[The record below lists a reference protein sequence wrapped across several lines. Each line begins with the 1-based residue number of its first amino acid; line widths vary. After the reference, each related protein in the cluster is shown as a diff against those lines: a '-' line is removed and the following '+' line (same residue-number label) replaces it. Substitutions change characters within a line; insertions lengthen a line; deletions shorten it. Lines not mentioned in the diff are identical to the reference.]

1 MFIIFH
7 FERQIGGPNKLL
19 PLPGFRRLRDHKFCF
34 GGFMFFFRIPSFIL
48 LSLSCCTV
56 AVSAAA
62 HTQQPAADHPR
73 EHFQNATATYDWVRD
88 SRGNKLRTIV
98 TRPNHS
104 DGRIPVI
111 FFVGWLS
118 CDSVE
123 YPRGET
129 DAFGAI
135 FWRLI
140 DTSGYATMRT
150 DKPGVGKSEGVC
162 KDTDFLTELSG
173 YRAAFD
179 SLRKYQFIDLD
190 RVFVV
195 GLSNGGGTSPL
206 VAQGKPVRGYIA
218 ASSWGRSWYEHMLEL
233 ERVRLSND
241 GKNSPSEINSLV
253 KQFTDF
259 YSLYLIHKM
268 TPGEIVKTHPEWA
281 TLWYDEP
288 DGQYGRPAEFYQQL
302 QDLNLGQAWSA
313 VNAPVLVLHGTAD
326 RIMSHADSVEIANI
340 VNRTFTNIPEADH
353 LLSIHG
359 KLAGSVVLTMLNW
372 IKRQ

>member
-1 MFIIFH
+1 
-7 FERQIGGPNKLL
+7 
-19 PLPGFRRLRDHKFCF
+19 
-34 GGFMFFFRIPSFIL
+34 MFFFRIPSFVL
-48 LSLSCCTV
+48 LSVSCCTV
-56 AVSAAA
+56 AVSAAP
-62 HTQQPAADHPR
+62 HTQQPAADHPS
-73 EHFQNATATYDWVRD
+73 EHFQNATAAYDWVRD

-98 TRPNHS
+98 TRPNQS
-104 DGRIPVI
+104 EGRIPVI

-195 GLSNGGGTSPL
+195 GLSNGGGTAPL

-218 ASSWGRSWYEHMLEL
+218 ASSWGRTWYEHMLEL

-241 GKNSPSEINSLV
+241 GKKSPSEINSSV

-268 TPGEIVKTHPEWA
+268 TPGEIVKAHPEWA

-326 RIMSHADSVEIANI
+326 SIMSHADSVEIANI
-340 VNRTFTNIPEADH
+340 VNRTHPGNAQFTNIPDADH

-359 KLAGSVVLTMLNW
+359 KLADSVVPTMLNW
-372 IKRQ
+372 IKKQ